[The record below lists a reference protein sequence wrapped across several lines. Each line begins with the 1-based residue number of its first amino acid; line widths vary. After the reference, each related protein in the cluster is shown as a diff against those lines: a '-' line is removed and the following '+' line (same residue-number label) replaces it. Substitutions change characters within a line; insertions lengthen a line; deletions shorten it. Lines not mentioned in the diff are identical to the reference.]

1 MPGERDVRHAR
12 HRDVLGHGA
21 FRVALGNGAQIGSG
35 ELAVAR
41 GNRFAFVADMLG
53 CARLV
58 NIDMPAIG
66 AHDALPRAKR
76 MCDERDVGLCSA
88 YDVVHRGIGACSR
101 LLDERAS
108 PLAPFVE
115 LVARIRF
122 RIRRLQRLENFGY
135 RAMAVVVIQSNHEC
149 TSFLQTLPSY
159 KKAALAGNLACS
171 LAHSVLCCYAGQH
184 DGTKCFALKSRAAIT
199 AHWSP
204 ARHEASLGSW
214 NDLYLE
220 VDRGSQ
226 DALEIRGS
234 TADDRR
240 MLVRHR

>member
-1 MPGERDVRHAR
+1 MSGSVNVVARRGKAIGQASTIDEQVHAEFVAYRPKYFEFCKRIDRARFGGERDVRHAR
-12 HRDVLGHGA
+12 HRDVLGHGT
-21 FRVALGNGAQIGSG
+21 FRIALGNGAQIGSG

-66 AHDALPRAKR
+66 AHDTLPRAKR

-88 YDVVHRGIGACSR
+88 YDVVHRGIWACSR
-101 LLDERAS
+101 LLYERAG

-115 LVARIRF
+115 LIARIRF
-122 RIRRLQRLENFGY
+122 RIRHLQRLENFRY

-159 KKAALAGNLACS
+159 KKAEPAGNLACS
-171 LAHSVLCCYAGQH
+171 L
-184 DGTKCFALKSRAAIT
+184 
-199 AHWSP
+199 SP
-204 ARHEASLGSW
+204 AASFAAMRDSMT
-214 NDLYLE
+214 E
-220 VDRGSQ
+220 RS
-226 DALEIRGS
+226 ATR
-234 TADDRR
+234 
-240 MLVRHR
+240 